1 MIRFLLGFLA
11 FWTGFLSLV
20 LSVGLLFFVTTP
32 KVDSIKGCLTTQMR
46 GVYLCPK
53 SPNYAPMA
61 KISRYVPMAVI
72 ASEDGAFYSH
82 RGFDWFELRASIEKN
97 LEKKEFARGGS
108 TITQQLAKNVFL
120 SEEKSVLRKLREA
133 ILTVQMESLLSKNE
147 ILEKY
152 LNIVELGPEVYG
164 VQSASAYYFKK
175 LPAELNLA
183 ESVFLAFLLPSPI
196 KYSSSFRRGE
206 LSSFAKEQMS
216 EIMKRMMRMNKISPE
231 EFALGVSQLNT
242 IFIATPPQPADQ
254 TPSKDHDQNESD
266 VEQKSEAAPQ

>member
-11 FWTGFLSLV
+11 FWTGILSLV
-20 LSVGLLFFVTTP
+20 LSVGFLFFSTTP
-32 KVDSIKGCLTTQMR
+32 RADSIKSCITTQMR
-46 GVYLCPK
+46 HVYLCPQ
-53 SPNYAPMA
+53 SPNYATLNKMS
-61 KISRYVPMAVI
+61 KYVPMAVV

-82 RGFDWFELRASIEKN
+82 RGFDWFELKASIEKN

-120 SEEKSVLRKLREA
+120 SEQKSILRKLREA
-133 ILTVQMESLLSKNE
+133 VLTVQLESLLSKNE

-152 LNIVELGPEVYG
+152 LNIVELGPEIYG
-164 VQSASAYYFKK
+164 VQSASTYYFKK
-175 LPAELNLA
+175 QPSELNLA

-216 EIMKRMMRMNKISPE
+216 EIMKRMLRMNKISPE
-231 EFALGVSQLNT
+231 EFALGTSQLDTFFVSINPKQIDQADPKNLDKPESDT
-242 IFIATPPQPADQ
+242 EKEPAD
-254 TPSKDHDQNESD
+254 S
-266 VEQKSEAAPQ
+266 PQ